1 MTVIYADSS
10 ALVKRHVVE
19 IGSAWIAQLF
29 GAAQRRT
36 IITSR
41 FSTVEVIS
49 ALNRR
54 RRDGT
59 ITATDYSVLR
69 DDFLALCR
77 RDYRIVPISN
87 AFFDRTRL
95 LLEQHPLRS
104 YDALHLASALI
115 VNGRLLATAQPPLI
129 FLAADNNL
137 LAAAVA
143 EGLTVDNPNNHP

>member
-1 MTVIYADSS
+1 MALIYADSS

-19 IGSAWIAQLF
+19 IGSGWIAQLF

-41 FSTVEVIS
+41 FSTVEVI
-49 ALNRR
+49 
-54 RRDGT
+54 
-59 ITATDYSVLR
+59 
-69 DDFLALCR
+69 
-77 RDYRIVPISN
+77 
-87 AFFDRTRL
+87 
-95 LLEQHPLRS
+95 
-104 YDALHLASALI
+104 LASALI
-115 VNGRLLATAQPPLI
+115 VNGRLLATAQPPLV